1 MHTQKAIEEI
11 IQNFQNLKK
20 QSQEIDAIAKAWIET
35 LTQGKKIIFCGN
47 GGSAADCQHLSAE
60 LIGRYKLNRPALAS
74 VTLTTDTSA
83 LTAIGNDFGFEQIF
97 ARQVEGLGQEGDIL
111 VGISTSG
118 NSKNILAAFEIAKKK
133 NIRTIAFTGQTGGQ
147 MKNIVDICLCVPST
161 ITNNIQEMHIATG
174 HILCDIVEKHFFAE
188 KK

>member
-1 MHTQKAIEEI
+1 MHTENAIEEI

-20 QSQEIDAIAKAWIET
+20 QSKEINIIAKTWIQALE
-35 LTQGKKIIFCGN
+35 QGKKILFCGN
-47 GGSAADCQHLSAE
+47 GGSAADCQHLSTE

-74 VTLTTDTSA
+74 VSLTTDTSA
-83 LTAIGNDFGFEQIF
+83 LTAIGNDFGFEEIF
-97 ARQVEGLGQEGDIL
+97 ARQVEGLGQEGDVL

-118 NSKNILAAFEIAKKK
+118 NSKNILSAFEMAKKK
-133 NIRTIAFTGQTGGQ
+133 KMNTIAFTGQTGGQ
-147 MKNIVDICLCVPST
+147 MKNIADICFCVPST

-174 HILCDIVEKHFFAE
+174 HILCDLVEKHFFAD

>member
-1 MHTQKAIEEI
+1 MHTENAIEEI
-11 IQNFQNLKK
+11 IHNFQNLKK
-20 QSQEIDAIAKAWIET
+20 QSQQIET
-35 LTQGKKIIFCGN
+35 IARTWIQALEQGKKILFCGN

-74 VTLTTDTSA
+74 VSLTTDTSA

-97 ARQVEGLGQEGDIL
+97 ARQVEGLGQEGDVL

-118 NSKNILAAFEIAKKK
+118 NSKNILSAFEMAKKK
-133 NIRTIAFTGQTGGQ
+133 KLLTIAFTGETGGQ
-147 MKNIVDICLCVPST
+147 MKNIADICLCVPST

-174 HILCDIVEKHFFAE
+174 HILCDMVEKHFFA
-188 KK
+188 KNI

>member
-60 LIGRYKLNRPALAS
+60 LILFL
-74 VTLTTDTSA
+74 
-83 LTAIGNDFGFEQIF
+83 
-97 ARQVEGLGQEGDIL
+97 
-111 VGISTSG
+111 
-118 NSKNILAAFEIAKKK
+118 
-133 NIRTIAFTGQTGGQ
+133 
-147 MKNIVDICLCVPST
+147 
-161 ITNNIQEMHIATG
+161 
-174 HILCDIVEKHFFAE
+174 
-188 KK
+188 